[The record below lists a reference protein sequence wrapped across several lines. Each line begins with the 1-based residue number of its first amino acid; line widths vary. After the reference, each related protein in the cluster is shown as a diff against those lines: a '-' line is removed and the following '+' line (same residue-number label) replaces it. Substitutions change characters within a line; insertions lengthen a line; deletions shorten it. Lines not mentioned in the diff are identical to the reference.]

1 MDEVVVGSADGVEV
15 EEEELEVVREARMV
29 GKAS

>member
-1 MDEVVVGSADGVEV
+1 MDEVAVGSADGVEV